1 MKLNKIK
8 FTHSGTIS
16 KYRALTDVAKAV
28 SCLHIV
34 PVMEAFFSSVSSRE
48 KLQII
53 YANIR
58 V

>member
-1 MKLNKIK
+1 MKLNKNK
-8 FTHSGTIS
+8 YVHSGTIS
-16 KYRALTDVAKAV
+16 KYRALADIAKAM
-28 SCLHIV
+28 SCLHV
-34 PVMEAFFSSVSSRE
+34 VAVWEAFFSSVSSRE

>member
-1 MKLNKIK
+1 MKLNKNK
-8 FTHSGTIS
+8 LAHSGTIS
-16 KYRALTDVAKAV
+16 KYRALADIAKAM
-28 SCLHIV
+28 SCLHVV
-34 PVMEAFFSSVSSRE
+34 PVLEAFFSSVSSRE

>member
-8 FTHSGTIS
+8 FTHSGTVS
-16 KYRALTDVAKAV
+16 KYRALAHTASII
-28 SCLHIV
+28 SCLHV
-34 PVMEAFFSSVSSRE
+34 VTVMEAFFSSVSSRE